1 MFVRNCWY
9 IAAEPREVGERPLGR
24 LILNEPVVLYRQANG
39 SAVALEDR
47 CCHRRAPLSKGSV
60 EGDCLRCGYHG
71 FLYEADGRCVWVPG
85 TARIPPTA
93 RVRAYPLVEKHG
105 WLWIWMG
112 DAASADESLIPDLHY
127 NHSPKWASAQAY
139 LPVKADYF
147 LLVEN
152 LLDLSHVAFTHLASI
167 GSAEDTNPE
176 LVWERGHDFVR
187 GTRVAHDLS
196 PSKGM
201 VQRGITYSMDVKKV
215 MSFTPPCHVVIDIT
229 RTEAR
234 PAPGQAPRIAAHHM
248 IINSMTPETATTCH
262 YFWANARD
270 HDLDNAELTA
280 LALRQTAGA
289 FEEDKVIIEA
299 QQRII
304 SLDPAA
310 PTVSVSGDAGGVHA
324 RRIVERL
331 LRAEQ
336 ALGRPT
342 IAA

>member
-9 IAAEPREVGERPLGR
+9 IAAEPVELGPQPLGR
-24 LILNEPVVLYRQANG
+24 IILDEPVVLYRKADG
-39 SAVALEDR
+39 KPVALEDR
-47 CCHRRAPLSKGSV
+47 CCHRRAPLSKGKV

-71 FLYEADGRCVWVPG
+71 FLYEPDGRCVWVPG
-85 TARIPPTA
+85 TSRIPAAA
-93 RVRAYPLVEKHG
+93 RVDAYPVKQRHG
-105 WLWIWMG
+105 WVWIWMG
-112 DAASADESLIPDLHY
+112 DPSRADEALIPDLHY
-127 NHSPKWASAQAY
+127 NDAPGWASAQAC

-167 GSAEDTNPE
+167 GSAEDVDPQ
-176 LVWERGHDFVR
+176 LDWERGEDFVR
-187 GTRVAHDLS
+187 GTRVARDLS
-196 PSKGM
+196 PSRGM
-201 VQRGITYSMDVKKV
+201 VQRGITYNMDVKKV
-215 MSFTPPCHVVIDIT
+215 MSFIPPCHVVIDIT

-234 PAPGQAPRIAAHHM
+234 PAPGTRARIAAHHM
-248 IINSMTPETATTCH
+248 IINSMTPETATSCH

-270 HDLDNAELTA
+270 HDLDNAAFTDMA
-280 LALRQTAGA
+280 RKQTAGA

-304 SLDPAA
+304 SLDPSA
-310 PTVSVSGDAGGVHA
+310 PTVSVAGDAGGVHA

-331 LRAEQ
+331 LKEEQ
-336 ALGRPT
+336 AAT